1 MNNKII
7 NNPLLSLN
15 ISVLC
20 RSQLL
25 LPILFLFYQQN
36 GLTAGDFFLFEGI
49 SSFIS
54 LILLVP
60 SGYIAD
66 FFSKKYVLL
75 LSFVLLLIKSFLWI
89 FFSGY
94 FIILVGSILGNISKS
109 LYFATSDS
117 YIYEYLSLNKREKEM
132 LNRYGKM
139 NFFFSLGIAIT
150 SIFSA
155 IFYSHFGAIFLLI
168 IDFILSSFATFLI
181 FNLPN
186 LPIAHKTNKKNLKY
200 RFREMFIT
208 IKSVLKNKKINKLF
222 FLCGIFGATTLV
234 SANSFQPI
242 MKLSLVPVSIFG
254 IIFFINYLFRSLSG
268 IFVNKIQ
275 NIFSFDKMPYVVFS
289 IFIIA
294 LLLLSTSAILLN
306 KYFVLFAIFIACI
319 AISFEV
325 MFNIESIS
333 YIHKKI
339 FFKRRSIT
347 SSIIFATTK
356 LFSSIFLSSFK
367 FILSYLSIYNAI
379 FLYTIIFIFL
389 FFTIDRVL
397 ELKDNY

>member
-117 YIYEYLSLNKREKEM
+117 YIY
-132 LNRYGKM
+132 
-139 NFFFSLGIAIT
+139 
-150 SIFSA
+150 
-155 IFYSHFGAIFLLI
+155 
-168 IDFILSSFATFLI
+168 
-181 FNLPN
+181 
-186 LPIAHKTNKKNLKY
+186 
-200 RFREMFIT
+200 
-208 IKSVLKNKKINKLF
+208 
-222 FLCGIFGATTLV
+222 
-234 SANSFQPI
+234 
-242 MKLSLVPVSIFG
+242 
-254 IIFFINYLFRSLSG
+254 
-268 IFVNKIQ
+268 
-275 NIFSFDKMPYVVFS
+275 
-289 IFIIA
+289 
-294 LLLLSTSAILLN
+294 
-306 KYFVLFAIFIACI
+306 
-319 AISFEV
+319 
-325 MFNIESIS
+325 
-333 YIHKKI
+333 
-339 FFKRRSIT
+339 
-347 SSIIFATTK
+347 
-356 LFSSIFLSSFK
+356 
-367 FILSYLSIYNAI
+367 
-379 FLYTIIFIFL
+379 
-389 FFTIDRVL
+389 
-397 ELKDNY
+397 